1 MDPALAQIIVSVVT
15 VCVPT
20 LATLISN
27 KSLKQQANR
36 NSARSSILTM
46 ILDDKIRM
54 LANEIPENYHAI
66 HDEFDFYQ
74 KNYGNSWLHQKVD
87 EYDKAVEAYEKKMK
101 KLTKKR

>member
-1 MDPALAQIIVSVVT
+1 MDGGLVQVIVAAIT
-15 VCVPT
+15 VCVPALVT
-20 LATLISN
+20 IFTT
-27 KSLKQQANR
+27 KSVKRQANR

-54 LANEIPENYHAI
+54 MCKEVPENYHAI

-87 EYDKAVEAYEKKMK
+87 EYDKAVEAYGKKMK
-101 KLTKKR
+101 KLTKKH